1 MTTAQQD
8 AERAGELAALREAV
22 RDLIEGSGGI
32 AAARR
37 RLNDGPGP
45 AGPEGAGPEGAGPE
59 GAGPEGAGPEGVGSG
74 YDEDAWRLLG
84 TEMGLAGLGIAE
96 DLGGAGGGLA
106 ELTVVA
112 EELGRALLP
121 VPFFSSTVLAG
132 QILARCPETGP
143 DVLARLSAGGELA
156 AFAGTDPD
164 GCWRPDRLPTQAQP
178 PTQAQAQR
186 QAQAPTQ
193 AQAQAQ
199 ARADGPGWRLHGR
212 ADFVP
217 DGAAAAHLVVAAR
230 TPAGCDLFLVAGDAE
245 GIQRR
250 ALETLDPTRAQ
261 ASVTLDNAP
270 GTPLTTGGAGAAAVT
285 AGLDVALVVLAAEQV
300 GGAAA
305 CLDLAVEY
313 AKLRH
318 QFSRPIGSFQAIK
331 HKLADLLLLVE
342 MGRSAVD
349 RAVLAEH
356 DPARLAEAAAVAK
369 IWCSDAYTTV
379 ATENVQIHGGIGFT
393 WEHDAHLYFR
403 RARADE
409 QLFGDA
415 TVHRERLAAL
425 LSW

>member
-1 MTTAQQD
+1 VTTAQQD

-37 RLNDGPGP
+37 RLDDEPGQDGPG
-45 AGPEGAGPEGAGPE
+45 
-59 GAGPEGAGPEGVGSG
+59 
-74 YDEDAWRLLG
+74 YDEQAWRLLG
-84 TEMGLAGLGIAE
+84 SEMGLAGLGIAE
-96 DLGGAGGGLA
+96 ERGGAGGGLA

-112 EELGRALLP
+112 EELGRSLLP

-132 QILARCPETGP
+132 QILARCPDTGP
-143 DVLARLSAGGELA
+143 DVLAQVAEGGELA
-156 AFAGTDPD
+156 AFAGTDSD
-164 GCWRPDRLPTQAQP
+164 GCWRPDRLPVEAK
-178 PTQAQAQR
+178 
-186 QAQAPTQ
+186 
-193 AQAQAQ
+193 
-199 ARADGPGWRLHGR
+199 ADGRLHGQT
-212 ADFVP
+212 DFVL
-217 DGAAAAHLVVAAR
+217 DGTAAAHLVVAAR

-245 GIQRR
+245 DVQRR

-261 ASVTLDNAP
+261 AIVSFDGAV
-270 GTPLTTGGAGAAAVT
+270 GTPLTTAGGGAAAVA

-313 AKLRH
+313 AKIRH

-349 RAVLAEH
+349 RALLAEQ
-356 DPARLAEAAAVAK
+356 DASRLAEAGAVAK

-409 QLFGDA
+409 QLLGNA
-415 TVHRERLAAL
+415 TVHRERLATL

>member
-1 MTTAQQD
+1 VTTIQQD
-8 AERAGELAALREAV
+8 AERASELAALREAV

-37 RLNDGPGP
+37 QLDQGPG
-45 AGPEGAGPEGAGPE
+45 
-59 GAGPEGAGPEGVGSG
+59 
-74 YDEDAWRLLG
+74 YDQDAWRLLG

-132 QILARCPETGP
+132 QILARCPGTGP
-143 DVLARLSAGGELA
+143 DVLAQVAAGGELA

-164 GCWRPDRLPTQAQP
+164 GCWRPDHLPVQAK
-178 PTQAQAQR
+178 
-186 QAQAPTQ
+186 
-193 AQAQAQ
+193 
-199 ARADGPGWRLHGR
+199 ADGRLHGR
-212 ADFVP
+212 ADFVL
-217 DGAAAAHLVVAAR
+217 DGATAAHLVVAAR

-245 GIQRR
+245 GVRR
-250 ALETLDPTRAQ
+250 RPLETLDPTRAQ
-261 ASVTLDNAP
+261 ASVSLDGAP

-313 AKLRH
+313 AKLRQ
-318 QFSRPIGSFQAIK
+318 QFSRPIGSFQAVK

-349 RAVLAEH
+349 RALTAEH

-379 ATENVQIHGGIGFT
+379 ATENVQAPAPT
-393 WEHDAHLYFR
+393 SSCSATR
-403 RARADE
+403 RSTANGWPPCWAGNQVRPRAPLSVRSKI
-409 QLFGDA
+409 LFIPNGPWCVPSA
-415 TVHRERLAAL
+415 PRTAPRPGNLN
-425 LSW
+425 

>member
-1 MTTAQQD
+1 VTTAQQD
-8 AERAGELAALREAV
+8 AERASELAALREAV

-37 RLNDGPGP
+37 LLSAEPKDAEPKDAEP
-45 AGPEGAGPEGAGPE
+45 
-59 GAGPEGAGPEGVGSG
+59 G
-74 YDEDAWRLLG
+74 YDAQAWRLLG

-112 EELGRALLP
+112 EELGRVLLP

-132 QILARCPETGP
+132 QILARCPDTGS

-156 AFAGTDPD
+156 AFVGTDPD
-164 GCWRPDRLPTQAQP
+164 GCWRPDRVPVQAE
-178 PTQAQAQR
+178 
-186 QAQAPTQ
+186 
-193 AQAQAQ
+193 
-199 ARADGPGWRLHGR
+199 ADGRLRGE
-212 ADFVP
+212 ADFVL

-230 TPAGCDLFLVAGDAE
+230 TPDGCDLFLVAGDAQ
-245 GIQRR
+245 GVRR
-250 ALETLDPTRAQ
+250 RTLPTLDPTRAQ
-261 ASVTLDNAP
+261 ARVTFDGAP
-270 GTPLTTGGAGAAAVT
+270 GAPLTTGGAGATAVA

-349 RAVLAEH
+349 RAMAAEH

-409 QLFGDA
+409 QLLGDA
-415 TVHRERLAAL
+415 TVHRERLATL

>member
-1 MTTAQQD
+1 VTSSSIGQQQD
-8 AERAGELAALREAV
+8 AERASELAALREAV

-32 AAARR
+32 APARR
-37 RLNDGPGP
+37 RLSAQPQDAEPQNAQPNDDDP
-45 AGPEGAGPEGAGPE
+45 
-59 GAGPEGAGPEGVGSG
+59 G
-74 YDEDAWRLLG
+74 YDAQAWRLLG

-112 EELGRALLP
+112 TELGRVLLP

-132 QILARCPETGP
+132 QILARCPDTGS
-143 DVLARLSAGGELA
+143 DVLAQLSAGAELA

-164 GCWRPDRLPTQAQP
+164 GCWRPDRLPV
-178 PTQAQAQR
+178 
-186 QAQAPTQ
+186 
-193 AQAQAQ
+193 
-199 ARADGPGWRLHGR
+199 RADTGGRLHGQ
-212 ADFVP
+212 ADFVL

-230 TPAGCDLFLVAGDAE
+230 TPDGCDLFLVAGDAE
-245 GIQRR
+245 GVQRR
-250 ALETLDPTRAQ
+250 PLETLDPTRAQ
-261 ASVTLDNAP
+261 ANVSFDGAP
-270 GTPLTTGGAGAAAVT
+270 GTPLTTGGAGAGAVA

-349 RAVLAEH
+349 RAMAAEH
-356 DPARLAEAAAVAK
+356 DQPRLAEAAAVAK

-403 RARADE
+403 RTRADE
-409 QLFGDA
+409 QLLGDA
-415 TVHRERLAAL
+415 TVHRDRLATL

>member
-1 MTTAQQD
+1 VTTAQQD

-37 RLNDGPGP
+37 RLNDEHGTDEP
-45 AGPEGAGPEGAGPE
+45 
-59 GAGPEGAGPEGVGSG
+59 G

-132 QILARCPETGP
+132 QILARCPDAGP

-164 GCWRPDRLPTQAQP
+164 GCWRPDRVP
-178 PTQAQAQR
+178 AQAE
-186 QAQAPTQ
+186 
-193 AQAQAQ
+193 
-199 ARADGPGWRLHGR
+199 ADGSGWRLHGR
-212 ADFVP
+212 AGFVL
-217 DGAAAAHLVVAAR
+217 DGATAAHLVVAAR

-245 GIQRR
+245 GVQRR

-261 ASVTLDNAP
+261 ASVSLDHAP
-270 GTPLTTGGAGAAAVT
+270 GTPLTTGGRGTAAAS
-285 AGLDVALVVLAAEQV
+285 AGLDTALVVLAAEQV

-313 AKLRH
+313 AKLRY

-349 RAVLAEH
+349 RAMAAEH

-409 QLFGDA
+409 QLLGDA
-415 TVHRERLAAL
+415 TVHRERLATL

>member
-8 AERAGELAALREAV
+8 AERASELAALREAV

-37 RLNDGPGP
+37 RLDDEPGQDGQ
-45 AGPEGAGPEGAGPE
+45 
-59 GAGPEGAGPEGVGSG
+59 G
-74 YDEDAWRLLG
+74 YDEQAWRLLG
-84 TEMGLAGLGIAE
+84 SEMGLAGLGIPE

-112 EELGRALLP
+112 EELGRSLLP

-132 QILARCPETGP
+132 QILARCPDTGP

-156 AFAGTDPD
+156 AFAGTDSD
-164 GCWRPDRLPTQAQP
+164 GCWRPDRLPVEAE
-178 PTQAQAQR
+178 
-186 QAQAPTQ
+186 
-193 AQAQAQ
+193 
-199 ARADGPGWRLHGR
+199 ADGRLRGQT
-212 ADFVP
+212 DFVL
-217 DGAAAAHLVVAAR
+217 DGATAVHLVVAAR

-245 GIQRR
+245 GVQRR

-261 ASVTLDNAP
+261 ASVSFDGVA
-270 GTPLTTGGAGAAAVT
+270 GVPLTTAGRGAAAAA

-313 AKLRH
+313 AKIRH

-349 RAVLAEH
+349 RALAEQ
-356 DPARLAEAAAVAK
+356 DASRLAEAAAVAK
-369 IWCSDAYTTV
+369 IWCSEAYTTV

-409 QLFGDA
+409 QLLGDA
-415 TVHRERLAAL
+415 TVHRERLATL